1 MYCLIGYGGLNE
13 NTGKII
19 IIIIIDLE
27 ELQHERVGWLV
38 GWVWEYASWRNL
50 ILSKFT
56 PSNLFTQII
65 PLNNFHHSIH

>member
-1 MYCLIGYGGLNE
+1 MKIK
-13 NTGKII
+13 GKII

-50 ILSKFT
+50 ILSIYIHTIKLIHA
-56 PSNLFTQII
+56 NN
-65 PLNNFHHSIH
+65 PLNNFHRSIH